1 MCALQGTCEQE
12 DWPGTLEI
20 RGKSANFVLRMK
32 ELYINHIAQLLGVQA
47 WQVENCA
54 ELFAD
59 GCTIPFISRY
69 RKERTGGLNDIEVA
83 EIKHWTEVFA
93 EMEKRK
99 ASILKTIEEQDK
111 LTPDLQQQI
120 ENCVSASE
128 LEDLYLPY
136 RPKRK
141 TRATVA
147 VARGL
152 EPLADL
158 LWKGKTTCPEE
169 EARKYVK
176 GEVSSVEEAL
186 QGARDI
192 LAERISEIAANRET
206 LRRIYRTRCV
216 KSQVTKAGQDSPE
229 AAKYRSYFRF
239 CQPIGR
245 IPAHNL
251 LAMLRAQDEGFLKVG
266 IDANG
271 EKCGNKLYY
280 DYCKA
285 HGYPSRE
292 AGVQIRE
299 AVDDAWKRLL
309 DPSITG
315 ELLREAK
322 EKADI
327 ESIQVFGEN
336 LRQLLLAPP
345 VGQKRVMAIDPGF
358 RTGCKLVCLD
368 AQGNLLSHDVIFP
381 HPPVAKKME
390 AIDKIADLA
399 EKYDIEVIAIGNG
412 TAGRETEDFIRKVGL
427 REDIRVFSVSEDG
440 ASVYSASDVGREE
453 FPQYDVT
460 VRGAVSIGRRLMD
473 PLAELVK
480 IDPKSLGVGQ
490 YQHDVDQGLLKE
502 KLDNTVES
510 CVNSVG
516 VALNTAS
523 PYLLQYVSGIG
534 PALSKAITDYRAA
547 NGDFK
552 SREELK
558 KVPRLG
564 AKAFQQCAGFL
575 RIPGASNPLDNSAV
589 HPEAYHIVD
598 RMARDLKLS
607 TRELVGNAELCKQ
620 IQAADYVEGDF
631 GLPTINDIILEL
643 QKPGRDP
650 REAVQEFSFADDI
663 RELEDLKPGMELPG
677 LVTNLTA
684 FGAFVDIGLHEN
696 GLIHA
701 SQMGVKGMAV
711 PSKVLKLHQHVSVQV
726 LSVDLERRRIGLRLL
741 K

>member
-1 MCALQGTCEQE
+1 
-12 DWPGTLEI
+12 
-20 RGKSANFVLRMK
+20 MK
-32 ELYINHIAQLLGVQA
+32 EIYTKHIAALLKIQT

-69 RKERTGGLNDIEVA
+69 RKERTGGLNDIDVA

-99 ASILKTIEEQDK
+99 TSILGTIEEQGK
-111 LTPDLQQQI
+111 LTPELKAQI
-120 ENCVSASE
+120 EKCVNASE

-147 VARGL
+147 VAKGL

-158 LWKGKTTCPEE
+158 LWNNKSRNPQ
-169 EARKYVK
+169 ADAAKYVK
-176 GEVSSVEEAL
+176 GEVTSVEDAL

-192 LAERISEIAANRET
+192 MAERISETAHNRET
-206 LRRIYRTRCV
+206 LRGIYRTRRVCS
-216 KSQVTKAGQDSPE
+216 KVTKAGESTPE
-229 AAKYRSYFRF
+229 AAKYRSYFNF
-239 CQPIGR
+239 SQPIAK
-245 IPAHNL
+245 IPSHNL
-251 LAMLRAQDEGFLKVG
+251 LAMLRAQDEGFLRVE
-266 IDANG
+266 IDADG

-280 DYCKA
+280 DYCQE
-285 HGYPSRE
+285 HGYPSHSQ
-292 AGVQIRE
+292 VRE

-315 ELLREAK
+315 EVLREAK
-322 EKADI
+322 EKADV

-336 LRQLLLAPP
+336 LRQLLLAAP

-358 RTGCKLVCLD
+358 RTGCKVVCLD
-368 AQGNLLSHDVIFP
+368 EHGTLLHHDVIFP
-381 HPPVAKKME
+381 HPPVAKKIQ
-390 AIDKIADLA
+390 AITTVADLV
-399 EKYDIEVIAIGNG
+399 ETYDIEVIAIGNG
-412 TAGRETEDFIRKVGL
+412 TAGRETEDFVRKVGL
-427 REDIRVFSVSEDG
+427 PEKVRIFSVSEDG
-440 ASVYSASDVGREE
+440 ASVYSASEVGREE
-453 FPQYDVT
+453 FPEYDVT

-473 PLAELVK
+473 PLSELVK
-480 IDPKSLGVGQ
+480 IDPKSLGIGQ
-490 YQHDVDQGLLKE
+490 YQHDVDQALLKE

-516 VALNTAS
+516 VNLNTAS

-534 PALSKAITDYRAA
+534 PALSRAIVDYRTKE
-547 NGDFK
+547 GGFK
-552 SREELK
+552 SREQLR

-564 AKAFQQCAGFL
+564 DKAYQQCAGFL
-575 RIPGASNPLDNSAV
+575 RIHGAANPLDNSAV
-589 HPEAYHIVD
+589 HPEAYSVVD
-598 RMARDLKLS
+598 RMAKDLGVPVK
-607 TRELVGNAELCKQ
+607 ELVGNAELCKK
-620 IQAADYVEGDF
+620 IKAADYVGGEF
-631 GLPTINDIILEL
+631 GLPTINDILQEL

-650 REAVQEFSFADDI
+650 RESAREFSFADDI
-663 RELEDLKPGMELPG
+663 HEIDDLKPGMELPG

-711 PSKVLKLHQHVSVQV
+711 PSKILKLHQQVKVQV
-726 LSVDLERRRIGLRLL
+726 ISVDLERSRIGLRLL
-741 K
+741 KD